1 MPPEGQPE
9 ERYQPLALISVVLVA
24 LLGFAVFFLSFLV
37 APLAILAVFYVGFAA
52 SDRSKRSDGPPP
64 APGAEPLPGEPVAVA
79 PTPVNRM
86 QAEAEARRAVMDRQD
101 EDAGQAAYGPRPT
114 PTRPA
119 G

>member
-1 MPPEGQPE
+1 MPPEGAPE

-52 SDRSKRSDGPPP
+52 SDRSKRADSAPPPLAAAAPVPPP
-64 APGAEPLPGEPVAVA
+64 APVGRL
-79 PTPVNRM
+79 
-86 QAEAEARRAVMDRQD
+86 QSEAAARRSQIERQD
-101 EDAGQAAYGPRPT
+101 EEAGTQAAYGPRPT